1 MNKWIGSGRLI
12 KDAEIRYFPSTGKPY
27 ATFVLAIPDP
37 YARKGEPKADFID
50 CIVYDRQKVD
60 LIEKY
65 IRKGTKLEIV
75 GRLKSGSYTNKEG
88 KRAYYRRIVVAELEF
103 AESRAAEQQADIQ
116 AELDNLGRES
126 YDFMDIPEGANGEL
140 PFV

>member
-27 ATFVLAIPDP
+27 ATFTLAIPDP
-37 YARKGEPKADFID
+37 YARKGEPKADFVD
-50 CIVYDRQKVD
+50 CIVYDKQKVD
-60 LIEKY
+60 LIEKH

-88 KRAYYRRIVVAELEF
+88 KRVYYRRIAVAELEF

-116 AELDNLGRES
+116 AELENLSRES
-126 YDFMDIPEGANGEL
+126 YDFMDIPEGADGEL
-140 PFV
+140 PFA

>member
-12 KDAEIRYFPSTGKPY
+12 KDAEMRYFPSSGKPC
-27 ATFVLAIPDP
+27 ATFTLAIPDP
-37 YARKGEPKADFID
+37 FARKGEPKADFID
-50 CIVYDRQKVD
+50 CIVYDKKKVE

-75 GRLKSGSYTNKEG
+75 GRLKSGSFINREG
-88 KRAYYRRIVVAELEF
+88 ERSYYRRIVVTELEF
-103 AESRAAEQQADIQ
+103 AESAEQQADIQ
-116 AELDNLGRES
+116 AELDSMSRES
-126 YDFMDIPEGANGEL
+126 YDFMDIPEGADGEL

>member
-12 KDAEIRYFPSTGKPY
+12 EDAKIKYFPSSGKPY
-27 ATFVLAIPDP
+27 ATFTLAISDP
-37 YARKGEPKADFID
+37 YARKGEPKADYID
-50 CIVYDRQKVD
+50 CIVYDKQKVE

-75 GRLKSGSYTNKEG
+75 GRLKSGSYTNREG
-88 KRAYYRRIVVAELEF
+88 KRAYFKCISVAELEF

-116 AELDNLGRES
+116 TELENMSRDNH
-126 YDFMDIPEGANGEL
+126 DFMDIPEGADGEL

>member
-12 KDAEIRYFPSTGKPY
+12 KDAEIRYFPSSGKPC
-27 ATFVLAIPDP
+27 AKFTLAIPDP
-37 YARKGEPKADFID
+37 FARKGEPKADFVD
-50 CIVYDRQKVD
+50 CIVYDKQKVD
-60 LIEKY
+60 LIEKH

-75 GRLKSGSYTNKEG
+75 GWLKSGSYTNREG
-88 KRAYYRRIVVAELEF
+88 KRVYYRRIAVAELEF

-116 AELDNLGRES
+116 AELDSMSRES
-126 YDFMDIPEGANGEL
+126 YDFMDIPEGTDGEL

>member
-12 KDAEIRYFPSTGKPY
+12 KDSEIMYFQKTGKPY
-27 ATFVLAIPDP
+27 ATFTLAIPDP
-37 YARKGEPKADFID
+37 IARKGEPKADFID
-50 CIVYDRQKVD
+50 CIVYDKKKVE

-75 GRLKSGSYTNKEG
+75 GRLKSGSFINREG
-88 KRAYYRRIVVAELEF
+88 ERSYYRRIVVTELEF
-103 AESRAAEQQADIQ
+103 AESRAAENQADIQ
-116 AELDNLGRES
+116 AELDSMSRES
-126 YDFMDIPEGANGEL
+126 YDFMDIPEGTDGEL

>member
-27 ATFVLAIPDP
+27 ATFTLAIPDP

-50 CIVYDRQKVD
+50 CIVYDKQKVD

-88 KRAYYRRIVVAELEF
+88 KRAYYRRIVVTELEF
-103 AESRAAEQQADIQ
+103 AESREAEQQADIKT
-116 AELDNLGRES
+116 ELDNLSRES
-126 YDFMDIPEGANGEL
+126 YDFMDITEGADGEL